1 MCRHGWNYCRKI
13 FQAWPYQVTWPAC
26 KLSISNILLHRANET
41 SVRKLW
47 YVQWKDLFY
56 SCLQLFER
64 FVDSY
69 QHLIQP
75 LETGTGLT
83 FRSSRVR
90 DEVSKRSHRN
100 RQFNLH
106 TNINDTFT
114 LNATVTMISQV
125 TASMPDAGK
134 AKEHTA
140 MAPVMVTDG

>member
-1 MCRHGWNYCRKI
+1 M
-13 FQAWPYQVTWPAC
+13 QSMLLE
-26 KLSISNILLHRANET
+26 KL
-41 SVRKLW
+41 
-47 YVQWKDLFY
+47 
-56 SCLQLFER
+56 
-64 FVDSY
+64 VDSY

-100 RQFNLH
+100 RQLNLH

-125 TASMPDAGK
+125 TAFMPDAGK
-134 AKEHTA
+134 AKEDTA
-140 MAPVMVTDG
+140 MALVMVTDG